1 MYTLYY
7 RSTRI
12 DCFCFTGCRATLD
25 GVIHTET
32 LETDFLGLGQDVV
45 ASGALRST
53 ASSSKSTHTHTSVTL
68 VRMYTFHEPIEVS
81 DLSFLCSVKTGKKK
95 KKRKNIAH
103 SLPHF

>member
-53 ASSSKSTHTHTSVTL
+53 ASSSKSTHTHKCDSCSNV
-68 VRMYTFHEPIEVS
+68 YVS
-81 DLSFLCSVKTGKKK
+81 
-95 KKRKNIAH
+95 
-103 SLPHF
+103 